1 MKVFSLSKETGAS
14 VKEVTMMELP
24 DEAFAVATNGVDLV
38 AFGGKDKKAYLQSAK
53 YTEGSD

>member
-1 MKVFSLSKETGAS
+1 MKVFSLSKEAGPP

-38 AFGGKDKKAYLQSAK
+38 AFGGKDKKADLQQAK
-53 YTEGSD
+53 YTEGTD